1 MQRAYDGQTPCEVCG
16 AVAEPGRDLCR
27 GCREKAARADLEKPG
42 EHVKENNYDAVRI
55 SEHV

>member
-27 GCREKAARADLEKPG
+27 GCRETAARADLDKPTR
-42 EHVKENNYDAVRI
+42 HVEREGD
-55 SEHV
+55 ETDD

>member
-27 GCREKAARADLEKPG
+27 GCRRKCEVDEVDKESHENTDQREKVGRE
-42 EHVKENNYDAVRI
+42 RM
-55 SEHV
+55 